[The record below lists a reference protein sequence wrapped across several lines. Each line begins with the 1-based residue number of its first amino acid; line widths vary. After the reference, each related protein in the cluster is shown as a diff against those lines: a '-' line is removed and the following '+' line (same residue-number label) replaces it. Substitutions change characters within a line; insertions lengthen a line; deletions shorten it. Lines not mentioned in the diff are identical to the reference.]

1 MQKAEHIQ
9 LDFRSAEHL
18 PILAEFELPDDQ
30 VQFTAHPK
38 EALNIVEGQHPIVI
52 LADGHP
58 VGFFIL
64 HATERVK
71 EYTSNSHAMLLTTLS
86 IDHRQQRKGYARRGM
101 LALSSFIRS
110 QFPSCNEVVLAV
122 NHKNVPAQQLY
133 ERVGFQD
140 TGRRRM
146 GPIGEQWVMN
156 ITL

>member
-18 PILAEFELPDDQ
+18 PILKEFELPDDQ

-38 EALNIVEGQHPIVI
+38 EALNVVEGQHPIVI

-71 EYTSNSHAMLLTTLS
+71 EYTSNPHAMPLTTLS
-86 IDHRQQRKGYARRGM
+86 IDHRRQ
-101 LALSSFIRS
+101 
-110 QFPSCNEVVLAV
+110 
-122 NHKNVPAQQLY
+122 
-133 ERVGFQD
+133 
-140 TGRRRM
+140 
-146 GPIGEQWVMN
+146 
-156 ITL
+156 

>member
-1 MQKAEHIQ
+1 MQKAEQIQ
-9 LDFRSAEHL
+9 LEFRSAEHL
-18 PILAEFELPDDQ
+18 PILNEFELPDDQ

-38 EALNIVEGQHPIVI
+38 EALNLVEGQFPIVI
-52 LADGHP
+52 LADDHP

-101 LALSSFIRS
+101 LALPSFIRS
-110 QFPSCNEVVLAV
+110 QFPSCDEVVLVV

-133 ERVGFQD
+133 ERVGFED

-156 ITL
+156 ITI